1 MSGEPQRPWDRSAHL
16 TARKLACR
24 RGERLILSDL
34 DFEIAAGALLLLRGP
49 NGSGKSSLLR
59 LVAGL
64 LPPERGAL
72 SWNGAPIGDAEAW
85 HERIAYLGHAD
96 AAKPELTP
104 REDLRFWTSM
114 RGRAGGE
121 AALDRLGLKSL
132 ADVPCRMLSAGQRR
146 RLALARIAAS
156 GAQLWLLD
164 EPFNALDE
172 AAVRAVQALLAEHRA
187 RGGMA
192 LLAAHGAALDCA
204 PSRQL
209 ELALGTAASVAEAR

>member
-1 MSGEPQRPWDRSAHL
+1 MSGEPQKRWRKDARL
-16 TARKLACR
+16 TARGLALR
-24 RGERLILSDL
+24 RGERLVLSGL
-34 DFEIAAGALLLLRGP
+34 EFELAAGELLLLRGP

-64 LPPERGAL
+64 LPPDQGSL
-72 SWNGAPIGDAEAW
+72 SWNGAPLPDAETW
-85 HERIAYLGHAD
+85 HDLVAYLGHAD

-104 REDLRFWTSM
+104 REDLRFWMSL
-114 RGRAGGE
+114 RGACGGE
-121 AALDRLGLKSL
+121 TALQRMGLAPL
-132 ADVPCRMLSAGQRR
+132 ADLPCRMLSAGQRR

-172 AAVRAVQALLAEHRA
+172 AALRAVRDMLAEHRTE
-187 RGGMA
+187 GGMV

-204 PSRQL
+204 PSR
-209 ELALGTAASVAEAR
+209 ELDLAHRPAEAGEQAQ